1 MYKSISNINLAS
13 VGFLSKSESITFK
26 NWHMFVTSVT
36 SGYHPKWTI
45 QSNLLCVVFSQT
57 DDIKS
62 SIFTFQLSFDC
73 VPWFE
78 NLADSSSS
86 WFNWSVFV
94 FFFSFAAAPDYTLVK
109 DLGWS
114 PESASPLVV
123 SFFDLFLLLVFFF
136 FNIQRVHFQIKR
148 CLPVCVC
155 VRVRE
160 TKAIDQGCS
169 CHRVAGLMCFPS
181 W

>member
-94 FFFSFAAAPDYTLVK
+94 FFFFLFCCSSRLYTCKGLRLKPRVSQSISSFFL
-109 DLGWS
+109 WS
-114 PESASPLVV
+114 ISSFSIFFFQFSESAFSDKEV
-123 SFFDLFLLLVFFF
+123 SSS
-136 FNIQRVHFQIKR
+136 
-148 CLPVCVC
+148 VCVC
-155 VRVRE
+155 QGKR
-160 TKAIDQGCS
+160 DQSNWPRMPMSSGRRA
-169 CHRVAGLMCFPS
+169 HVFP
-181 W
+181 